1 MSGVAPL
8 PEEVVERI
16 GAVLGDT
23 DDGFTGSQ
31 IAKLLARCRLS
42 DPGPIT
48 KRDRI
53 AQPLLTE
60 QRRTG
65 SGAAVVDFLHAAMHP
80 ARWTGQHGHFEA
92 SREALNEVLAFAGLR
107 VREDGRVARRQA
119 ATTLNEA
126 AARTRRLRDSL
137 AARNGHSQV
146 FAYCNAELLAD
157 DCFNA
162 VFEAVKGLAQ
172 RIREMSYIDS
182 DGARL
187 VDAAFGGQE
196 PVIVFNALQTETD
209 YNEQRGL
216 ANIMK
221 GLFGAVR
228 NPQAHTPKMLWH
240 LSEDDA
246 LDLLGMLSLLHRR
259 LDRAVVPGRPQPGA

>member
-1 MSGVAPL
+1 MSAVAPL
-8 PEEVVERI
+8 PEDVVERI
-16 GAVLGDT
+16 GGILGDT
-23 DDGFTGSQ
+23 ANGFTGSQ
-31 IAKLLARCRLS
+31 IAQLLTRCRLP

-48 KRDRI
+48 KRARI
-53 AQPLLTE
+53 TEALLAE

-65 SGAAVVDFLHAAMHP
+65 SGAAVVAFLHGAMHP

-92 SREALNEVLAFAGLR
+92 QRAALNEALAFAGLR
-107 VREDGRVARRQA
+107 VREDGRVARRRA
-119 ATTLNEA
+119 ATTLSEA
-126 AARTRRLRDSL
+126 AARTRRLRDAL
-137 AARNGHSQV
+137 TARNGHAQV

-172 RIREMSYIDS
+172 RIREMSGIDA

-187 VDAAFGGQE
+187 VDAAFGGQQ
-196 PVIVFNALQTETD
+196 PVLVFNALQTETD

-216 ANIMK
+216 ATILK
-221 GLFGAVR
+221 GLFSAVR
-228 NPQAHTPKMLWH
+228 NPQAHTPKLLWH

-246 LDLLGMLSLLHRR
+246 LDLLGTLSLLHRR
-259 LDRAVVPGRPQPGA
+259 LDHAVVPGRLRPGA